1 MPSSVSSE
9 SNAQALR
16 RERSGDDVFF
26 GPQPSTRAELP
37 DPEPLLRAL
46 AICAFEVIAGVRQ
59 IEHLASWV
67 TDDAYAHLH
76 IRASIAARA
85 RGITSKVVDRPR
97 LAILHVTQ
105 VKRDDGGVDAVVVV
119 CERHRSYAVS
129 ICLQGMDRRWR
140 ASVLVVL

>member
-1 MPSSVSSE
+1 MPSPGRSE

-16 RERSGDDVFF
+16 RERSKDDEFF

-67 TDDAYAHLH
+67 TDDVYARLRT
-76 IRASIAARA
+76 RASIAARA
-85 RGITSKVVDRPR
+85 RAMIGKVADRPR
-97 LAILHVTQ
+97 LAILRVTQ
-105 VKRDDGGVDAVVVV
+105 VKRDDGGIDAVVVV
-119 CERHRSYAVS
+119 FEQHRSYAIS
-129 ICLQGMDRRWR
+129 ICLRGMDRRWR

>member
-1 MPSSVSSE
+1 MPSPGSSE

-16 RERSGDDVFF
+16 RERSEDDEFF

-67 TDDAYAHLH
+67 TDDVYAHLR

-85 RGITSKVVDRPR
+85 RAITGQVADRPR
-97 LAILHVTQ
+97 LAIGHVTQ
-105 VKRDDGGVDAVVVV
+105 VKRDNGGLDAVVVV
-119 CERHRSYAVS
+119 FEQHRSYAVA
-129 ICLQGMDRRWR
+129 ICLKGMDRRWR